1 MSSDEKSL
9 DNPPDMQKIVISTFL
24 DTTWRMFTPILVSIL
39 AGWLIDRFTGT
50 RPVATLTG
58 LAFGILITFL
68 CSWLSV
74 NKFLRMK
81 ASSLYKI

>member
-1 MSSDEKSL
+1 MSSDKKSL

-58 LAFGILITFL
+58 LAFGILITSFL
-68 CSWLSV
+68 MYKL
-74 NKFLRMK
+74 NKNVT
-81 ASSLYKI
+81 SLGCKELNI

>member
-24 DTTWRMFTPILVSIL
+24 DTTWRMFTPILVFTL
-39 AGWLIDRFTGT
+39 AGWLIDRSTGT

-58 LAFGILITFL
+58 LAFGILITSFL
-68 CSWLSV
+68 MY
-74 NKFLRMK
+74 K
-81 ASSLYKI
+81 LYKNVTSLGCKERNR

>member
-50 RPVATLTG
+50 RQQE
-58 LAFGILITFL
+58 
-68 CSWLSV
+68 
-74 NKFLRMK
+74 K
-81 ASSLYKI
+81 A

>member
-24 DTTWRMFTPILVSIL
+24 DTTWRMFTPILVFTL

-58 LAFGILITFL
+58 LAFGIIITSFL
-68 CSWLSV
+68 MY
-74 NKFLRMK
+74 K
-81 ASSLYKI
+81 LYKKVTSLGCKERNR

>member
-9 DNPPDMQKIVISTFL
+9 DNPPDMRKIVISTFL

-39 AGWLIDRFTGT
+39 AGWLIDRFTVT

-58 LAFGILITFL
+58 LAFGILITSFL
-68 CSWLSV
+68 MY
-74 NKFLRMK
+74 K
-81 ASSLYKI
+81 LYKKVTSLGCKERNR

>member
-24 DTTWRMFTPILVSIL
+24 DTIWRMFTPILVSIL
-39 AGWLIDRFTGT
+39 AGWLIDRSTGT

-58 LAFGILITFL
+58 LAFGILMTSFL
-68 CSWLSV
+68 MY
-74 NKFLRMK
+74 K
-81 ASSLYKI
+81 LYKNVTSLGCKERNR

>member
-24 DTTWRMFTPILVSIL
+24 DTTWRMFTPILVSTV
-39 AGWLIDRFTGT
+39 AGWLIDRFTDT

-58 LAFGILITFL
+58 LAFGILITSFL
-68 CSWLSV
+68 MY
-74 NKFLRMK
+74 K
-81 ASSLYKI
+81 LYKKVTSLGCKERNR

>member
-9 DNPPDMQKIVISTFL
+9 DNPPDMRKIVISTFL

-50 RPVATLTG
+50 RPVAILTG
-58 LAFGILITFL
+58 LAFGILITSFL
-68 CSWLSV
+68 MY
-74 NKFLRMK
+74 K
-81 ASSLYKI
+81 LYKKVTSLGCKERNR

>member
-24 DTTWRMFTPILVSIL
+24 DTTWRMFTPI
-39 AGWLIDRFTGT
+39 IDRFTGT

-58 LAFGILITFL
+58 LAFGILITSFL
-68 CSWLSV
+68 MY
-74 NKFLRMK
+74 K
-81 ASSLYKI
+81 LYKNVTSLGCKERNR